1 MVQPTQRPRHAGF
14 TNDVINRVTINQAM
28 QESAILPI
36 KPELIKVKD
45 NRDTAT
51 ITDTVERIFE
61 RQQEDGL
68 YRKILITCF
77 PGDELKQLK
86 DAFLRINIPVAYTSA
101 ETGKRFAKPDGTCTE
116 YVKVSDFSR
125 AITDYEGNL
134 VILHI
139 RQMTAGV
146 DVSAITSVLTRVFDN
161 TAENIV
167 KMIQTNGRALRFMK
181 GERGL
186 PIESR
191 LKKYGEVFCMVQEES
206 FDQDARFLIRFFN
219 VMYGTEAV
227 SVFRI
232 GHDRT
237 MPKMQPPTMGDVQGR
252 AADLPGDWS
261 EAEFYLIRLLREHRD
276 EIAWGAEIQD
286 EAMQTGILEQLLT
299 ELDQVTQLNQ
309 TDMDMSWYSADR
321 ALSRTWELADLQT
334 LGLFH

>member
-1 MVQPTQRPRHAGF
+1 MVQPTQRPSSGTL
-14 TNDVINRVTINQAM
+14 TNDVICQVTINQAM
-28 QESAILPI
+28 DETAILPI
-36 KPELIKVKD
+36 KPEIIKVKD
-45 NRDTAT
+45 NRDTST
-51 ITDTVERIFE
+51 LTDIVEQIFE

-101 ETGKRFAKPDGTCTE
+101 ETGKGFVKPDGTLTE
-116 YVKVSDFSR
+116 YTKVSDFSE
-125 AITDYEGNL
+125 AITNYEGNL

-181 GERGL
+181 GEREL

-191 LKKYGEVFCMVQEES
+191 KKKYGEVFCMVEDES

-219 VMYGTEAV
+219 VIYATEAV

-232 GHDRT
+232 GHELT
-237 MPKMQPPTMGDVQGR
+237 MTKMQQPTIGDTPGQ

-261 EAEFYLIRLLREHRD
+261 EAEFYLIRLIREHRD
-276 EIAWGAEIQD
+276 EIMFGTETQDSIIQN
-286 EAMQTGILEQLLT
+286 GILEQLLT

-309 TDMDMSWYSADR
+309 TDLDMSWYSADR

>member
-1 MVQPTQRPRHAGF
+1 MIQPTQRPRPGGL
-14 TNDVINRVTINQAM
+14 TNDVIHRVTINQAM
-28 QESAILPI
+28 EETAILPI

-68 YRKILITCF
+68 FRKILITCF
-77 PGDELKQLK
+77 PGDELKQLR

-101 ETGKRFAKPDGTCTE
+101 ETGKGFAKPDGTLTT
-116 YVKVSDFSR
+116 YTKVSDFS
-125 AITDYEGNL
+125 ATITNYEGNL

-161 TAENIV
+161 SAENIV

-181 GERGL
+181 GEREL
-186 PIESR
+186 PIDSR
-191 LKKYGEVFCMVQEES
+191 IKKYGEVFCMVEEES

-219 VMYGTEAV
+219 VMYGTAAV

-232 GHDRT
+232 GHNRT
-237 MPKMQPPTMGDVQGR
+237 MPKMQPPTLGDAPGQ

-261 EAEFYLIRLLREHRD
+261 EAEFYLIKLLREHKD
-276 EIAWGAEIQD
+276 ELSWGAETHDSVI
-286 EAMQTGILEQLLT
+286 QTGILEQLLS

-309 TDMDMSWYSADR
+309 TDLDMSWYSADR

>member
-1 MVQPTQRPRHAGF
+1 MIQPTQRPRPGSL
-14 TNDVINRVTINQAM
+14 TNDVIYRVTINQAM
-28 QESAILPI
+28 QETAILPI
-36 KPELIKVKD
+36 KPEIIKVKD
-45 NRDTAT
+45 NRDTVT
-51 ITDTVERIFE
+51 ITDAVERIFE
-61 RQQEDGL
+61 RQQKDGL
-68 YRKILITCF
+68 FRKILITCF
-77 PGDELKQLK
+77 PGDELKQLRN
-86 DAFLRINIPVAYTSA
+86 AFLRINIPVAYTSA
-101 ETGKRFAKPDGTCTE
+101 ETGKGFAKPDGTLTE
-116 YVKVSDFSR
+116 YTKVSDFSE
-125 AITDYEGNL
+125 AITNYEGNL

-181 GERGL
+181 GEREL

-191 LKKYGEVFCMVQEES
+191 LKKYGEVFCMVEEES
-206 FDQDARFLIRFFN
+206 FDEDTRFLIRFFN
-219 VMYGTEAV
+219 VMYSTAAV

-232 GHDRT
+232 GHERT
-237 MPKMQPPTMGDVQGR
+237 MTKMQPPTLGDAPGQ

-276 EIAWGAEIQD
+276 ELTWGAETHDSVI
-286 EAMQTGILEQLLT
+286 QTGILEQLLT

-309 TDMDMSWYSADR
+309 TDLDMSWYSADR

>member
-1 MVQPTQRPRHAGF
+1 MIQPTQRPRPGGL
-14 TNDVINRVTINQAM
+14 TNDVIHRVTINQAM
-28 QESAILPI
+28 EETAILPI

-45 NRDTAT
+45 NKDTAT
-51 ITDTVERIFE
+51 ITDAVVRIFE

-68 YRKILITCF
+68 FRKILITCF
-77 PGDELKQLK
+77 PGDELKQLR

-101 ETGKRFAKPDGTCTE
+101 ETGKRFAKPDGTLTE
-116 YVKVSDFSR
+116 YTKVSDFSA
-125 AITDYEGNL
+125 AITNYEGNL

-146 DVSAITSVLTRVFDN
+146 DISAITSVLTRVFDN

-181 GERGL
+181 GEREL

-191 LKKYGEVFCMVQEES
+191 LKKYGEVFCMVEEES
-206 FDQDARFLIRFFN
+206 FDEDARFLIRFFN
-219 VMYGTEAV
+219 VMYSTEAV

-237 MPKMQPPTMGDVQGR
+237 MTKLQPPTLGDVTGQ

-261 EAEFYLIRLLREHRD
+261 EAEFYLIRLIREHRD
-276 EIAWGAEIQD
+276 EIMFGTETQDSIIQN
-286 EAMQTGILEQLLT
+286 GILEQLLT

-309 TDMDMSWYSADR
+309 TDLDMSWYSADR